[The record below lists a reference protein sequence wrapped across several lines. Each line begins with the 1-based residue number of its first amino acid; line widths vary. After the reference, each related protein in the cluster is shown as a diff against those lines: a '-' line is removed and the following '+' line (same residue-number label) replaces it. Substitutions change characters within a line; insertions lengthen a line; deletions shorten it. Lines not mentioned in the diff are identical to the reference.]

1 MIRAIILCCDEQNK
15 KLGMKE
21 YSVTPTPPSREQCY
35 YDGAGV
41 ESSYGD
47 GLNCGYRQER
57 FSYSSGQ
64 SPSYTNYR
72 MGWSTGYIHCQP
84 ANPRYHGTISTH
96 HSQHFAAGYPDILC
110 INMECLQKQ
119 YYIQRLAL
127 TAEYI
132 LIRLLAEGIIS
143 TPTPAPVKWRSRS
156 ASTGGMSG
164 GREPGNYDDR
174 WGKDVYLKGCLQA

>member
-1 MIRAIILCCDEQNK
+1 M
-15 KLGMKE
+15 
-21 YSVTPTPPSREQCY
+21 PPPSKY
-35 YDGAGV
+35 LLSG
-41 ESSYGD
+41 
-47 GLNCGYRQER
+47 R

-132 LIRLLAEGIIS
+132 QNILIRILAEGIIS
-143 TPTPAPVKWRSRS
+143 TPTPAPVKWSSRS
-156 ASTGGMSG
+156 ASSGGVSG
-164 GREPGNYDDR
+164 GREPGSYEDR
-174 WGKDVYLKGCLQA
+174 WHATELVAQSL